1 MVAGGATKPFASR
14 PATSP
19 ATADE
24 QSFTASPAYLRQMV
38 LDDLGT
44 SLRSSLDKL
53 QGKSRLSES
62 DVEEIV
68 KEIQRSLLSADVDV
82 SLVMELSD
90 SIKSRALEEEP
101 PGGTTAKDHVLKIV
115 YEEMVEL
122 VGDSTQLP
130 LENQTILLAGLQG
143 SGKTTSAAKMAWWF
157 SKKGL
162 RPAVVQTDTFRPGAY
177 DQAKQMCERAEVD
190 FYGNPDND
198 DPVDIARTGLEE
210 TADADVHIVDTAGRH
225 ALEDDLIAEIEEIE
239 SVVDPDR
246 SLLVLDAAI
255 GQGAKEQARQFE
267 ESIGIEGVVIT
278 KLDGTAKGGGALTAV
293 NETDSSIA
301 FLGTGETVQD
311 IERFEPSG
319 FISRL
324 LGMGDLKQLSERVE
338 RAMQETQEEDEDWDP
353 EDMLQGEFTL
363 KDMKR
368 QMDAMNKMGPLDQVM
383 DMIPGLGGGMMDEL
397 PDDAMDVTQD
407 RMRRFERIMD
417 SMTEEELENPRV
429 VGQSRTR
436 RIARGSGTDEETV
449 QQLLEQHSMMEQTI
463 SQFQGMGDGDM
474 QRMMKKMG
482 GEGGGLGDMMGGG
495 KGPF

>member
-1 MVAGGATKPFASR
+1 
-14 PATSP
+14 
-19 ATADE
+19 
-24 QSFTASPAYLRQMV
+24 MV
-38 LDDLGT
+38 LDDLGS
-44 SLRSSLDKL
+44 SLRGSLNKL
-53 QGKSRLSES
+53 QGKSRLSED

-90 SIKSRALEEEP
+90 AIETRALEEEP

-115 YEEMVEL
+115 YEEMVDL
-122 VGDSTQLP
+122 VGDSTELP
-130 LENQTILLAGLQG
+130 LEPQTIMLAGLQG

-162 RPAVVQTDTFRPGAY
+162 RPAVIQTDTFRPGAY

-190 FYGNPDND
+190 FYGDPDND
-198 DPVDIARTGLEE
+198 DPVDIARKGLEE
-210 TADADVHIVDTAGRH
+210 TQDADVRIVDTAGRH
-225 ALEDDLIAEIEEIE
+225 ALEDDLIDEIEQIE
-239 SVVDPDR
+239 AAVNPDR

-255 GQGAKEQARQFE
+255 GQGAKDQARQFE
-267 ESIGIEGVVIT
+267 SSIGIDGVMIT

-338 RAMQETQEEDEDWDP
+338 RAMAETGEEEDDWEP
-353 EDMLQGEFTL
+353 EDMLQGSFTL
-363 KDMKR
+363 KDMQK
-368 QMDAMNKMGPLDQVM
+368 QMAAMNKMGPLDQVM
-383 DMIPGLGGGMMDEL
+383 DMIPGMGGGMMDQL

-407 RMRRFERIMD
+407 RMRRFEVVMD
-417 SMTEEELENPRV
+417 SMTDEELENPRT
-429 VGQSRTR
+429 VGQERVR

-449 QQLLEQHSMMEQTI
+449 NQLLEQHRMMERTI
-463 SQFQGMGDGDM
+463 EQFQGMGDGDM

-482 GEGGGLGDMMGGG
+482 GGGGGGGGLGDLMGGG
-495 KGPF
+495 KGPFG

>member
-1 MVAGGATKPFASR
+1 
-14 PATSP
+14 
-19 ATADE
+19 
-24 QSFTASPAYLRQMV
+24 MV
-38 LDDLGT
+38 LDDLGS
-44 SLRSSLDKL
+44 SLRGTLDTL
-53 QGKSRLSES
+53 QGKSRLSED

-90 SIKSRALEEEP
+90 AIETRALEEEP
-101 PGGTTAKDHVLKIV
+101 PGGTTARDHVLKIV
-115 YEEMVEL
+115 YEELVDL
-122 VGDSTQLP
+122 VGDSTELP
-130 LENQTILLAGLQG
+130 LESQTILLAGLQG

-162 RPAVVQTDTFRPGAY
+162 RPAVIQTDTFRPGAY
-177 DQAKQMCERAEVD
+177 DQAKQMCERAEVE
-190 FYGNPDND
+190 FYGDPDGE
-198 DPVDIARTGLEE
+198 DPVQIARDGLEA

-225 ALEDDLIAEIEEIE
+225 ALEDDLIAEIEAIE
-239 SVVDPDR
+239 TAVDPDR

-267 ESIGIEGVVIT
+267 RSIGIEGVVIT

-338 RAMQETQEEDEDWDP
+338 RAMAETGDEDEDWDP
-353 EDMLQGEFTL
+353 EDLLEGSFTL
-363 KDMKR
+363 KDMQK
-368 QMDAMNKMGPLDQVM
+368 QMETMNKMGPLDQVM
-383 DMIPGLGGGMMDEL
+383 DMIPGMGGGMMDQL
-397 PDDAMDVTQD
+397 PDDAMDVTQN
-407 RMRRFERIMD
+407 RMRDFEVAMD
-417 SMTEEELENPRV
+417 SMTDEELENPRII
-429 VGQSRTR
+429 GQSRVE
-436 RIARGSGTDEETV
+436 RIVRGSGIEEETV
-449 QQLLEQHSMMEQTI
+449 RELLEQHKMMERTI

-474 QRMMKKMG
+474 QRMMRKMQDG
-482 GEGGGLGDMMGGG
+482 SLDGGGGLGGMMGGG

>member
-1 MVAGGATKPFASR
+1 
-14 PATSP
+14 
-19 ATADE
+19 
-24 QSFTASPAYLRQMV
+24 MV

-44 SLRSSLDKL
+44 SLRSSLNKL

-122 VGDSTQLP
+122 VGDSTELP

-162 RPAVVQTDTFRPGAY
+162 RPAVIQTDTFRPGAY

-239 SVVDPDR
+239 GVVDPDR

-353 EDMLQGEFTL
+353 EDMLKGEFTL

-429 VGQSRTR
+429 VGQSRTE

-449 QQLLEQHSMMEQTI
+449 RQLLEQHSMMEETI
-463 SQFQGMGDGDM
+463 GQFQGMGEGDM